1 MGSLGELLAVSERR
15 ALEFFATGLRD
26 VCEPDVDREE
36 LVYNA
41 SVLAHYALVSTE
53 STSGWPAP
61 TTLATVFDQFIQEA
75 QELTASS
82 VMEEA
87 GAQCLLM
94 TGFFEDQMR
103 RRHNIRWYAG
113 LGAGF
118 FSMAAA
124 QAPSPEKARLLDTM
138 ARSFEPWR
146 QRHAKLSRELHD
158 QAHLL
163 NTCAVPVRRLA

>member
-1 MGSLGELLAVSERR
+1 MEPLGELLAVSERR
-15 ALEFFATGLRD
+15 ALEFFATGLKD

-53 STSGWPAP
+53 STVGWPAP
-61 TTLATVFDQFIQEA
+61 TTLATVFDQFVQEA

-94 TGFFEDQMR
+94 SGFFETQMR
-103 RRHNIRWYAG
+103 GRHNIRWYAG
-113 LGAGF
+113 LGAAF
-118 FSMAAA
+118 YARAAA
-124 QAPSPEKARLLDTM
+124 ASSSPRRARFLSAL
-138 ARSFEPWR
+138 AREFEPWR
-146 QRHAKLSRELHD
+146 QRHARLSRELRD
-158 QAHLL
+158 IPYLL
-163 NTCAVPVRRLA
+163 RVPTPPPVM

>member
-1 MGSLGELLAVSERR
+1 MEPLGELLAVSERR
-15 ALEFFATGLRD
+15 ALEFFATGLKD

-61 TTLATVFDQFIQEA
+61 TTLATVFDQFVQEA

-94 TGFFEDQMR
+94 TGFFETQMR
-103 RRHNIRWYAG
+103 GRHNIRWYAG
-113 LGAGF
+113 LGAAF
-118 FSMAAA
+118 YARAAGA
-124 QAPSPEKARLLDTM
+124 SPSPKRARFLNTL
-138 ARSFEPWR
+138 AREFEPWR
-146 QRHAKLSRELHD
+146 QRHARLSRELRD
-158 QAHLL
+158 IPYLL
-163 NTCAVPVRRLA
+163 RVPTPPPVM